1 MPIMIGCYDGD
12 TFAYFNSY
20 RQLLSTPH
28 LLLNLNNNKKEKE
41 AAAAKKVSAAII
53 FMSIINGCFYM
64 FLWHPR

>member
-1 MPIMIGCYDGD
+1 METHLHILTVIDNCSQP
-12 TFAYFNSY
+12 
-20 RQLLSTPH
+20 PH